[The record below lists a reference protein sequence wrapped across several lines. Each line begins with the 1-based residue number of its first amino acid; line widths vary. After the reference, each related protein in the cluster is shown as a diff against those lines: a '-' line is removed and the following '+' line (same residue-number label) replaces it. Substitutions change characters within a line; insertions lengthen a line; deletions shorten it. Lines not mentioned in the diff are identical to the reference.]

1 MQAHVA
7 EGQAN
12 VEKEL
17 DELREVIK
25 KQKVGIGHGGGA
37 ISLNFDSEFYFE
49 IC

>member
-1 MQAHVA
+1 MNSKVTNLQAHVA

-25 KQKVGIGHGGGA
+25 KQKVGIGHGGGGDLA
-37 ISLNFDSEFYFE
+37 
-49 IC
+49 